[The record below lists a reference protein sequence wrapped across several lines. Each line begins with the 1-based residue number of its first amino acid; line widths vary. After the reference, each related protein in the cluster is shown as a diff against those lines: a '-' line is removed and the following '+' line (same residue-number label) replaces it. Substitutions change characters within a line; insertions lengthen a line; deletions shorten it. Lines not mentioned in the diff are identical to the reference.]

1 MPLPVYKN
9 KWQKYRATHNYRELC
24 RACMKT
30 YVKSNKHKHTSTKM
44 HKLITYCKSIMM
56 DHNNYLKNNN
66 NNINMLVNI
75 NGK

>member
-9 KWQKYRATHNYRELC
+9 KWQKYRATHNF
-24 RACMKT
+24 
-30 YVKSNKHKHTSTKM
+30 YVECDICKKQYIKSNRNKHTTTKL
-44 HKLITYCKSIMM
+44 HKVIAYCKSMMM

-66 NNINMLVNI
+66 NNINLLVNI